1 MNKLISHHLG
11 MGDMIVHNGLVRYIY
26 KRDYRKYKTIY
37 LLCYKHNAA
46 NVRRMYDDL
55 KKFALLEIENE
66 YQIGNAIDSFI
77 GDKEDFHLNQE
88 GYTLYDQIGDDAF
101 FLNKN
106 YNKSLRKQF
115 KISRDSNIEN
125 EVYNNLINGVGEYIF
140 IHDDAERGYKIPDDK
155 LPPLPRVRIPK
166 SVALF
171 DTLKIIENAKEC
183 HVISSAFVCLLQS
196 MPSLNKNV
204 TVHTSVR
211 NPHLKN
217 YFESDGLKTI

>member
-11 MGDMIVHNGLVRYIY
+11 MGDMIVHNGLVRHIY
-26 KRDYRKYKTIY
+26 KRDYRKYQTIY

-77 GDKEDFHLNQE
+77 GDKEDFHLDQE

-106 YNKSLRKQF
+106 YDKSLRKQF

-183 HVISSAFVCLLQS
+183 HVISSAFVCLLQA

-217 YFESDGLKTI
+217 YFEMDGLKTI

>member
-11 MGDMIVHNGLVRYIY
+11 MGDMIVHNGLVRHIY

-37 LLCYKHNAA
+37 LLCYKHNAE

-55 KKFALLEIENE
+55 KKFTLLEIEHDN
-66 YQIGNAIDSFI
+66 QIGDAINNFV
-77 GDKEDFHLNQE
+77 GDKEDFHLDQE
-88 GYTLYDQIGDDAF
+88 GYALYDEIGDDAF
-101 FLNKN
+101 FINKN
-106 YNKSLRKQF
+106 YDKSLRKDFRLVRNYSVEDEIF
-115 KISRDSNIEN
+115 KK
-125 EVYNNLINGVGEYIF
+125 LIFGVSEYIF
-140 IHDDAERGYKIPDDK
+140 IHDDEPRGYKIPEER
-155 LPPLPRVRIPK
+155 LPALPKIRIPK
-166 SVALF
+166 DVPLF

-204 TVHTSVR
+204 IVHTSVR

-217 YFESDGLKTI
+217 YFESDGLICK

>member
-11 MGDMIVHNGLVRYIY
+11 MGDMIVHNGLVRHIY
-26 KRDYRKYKTIY
+26 KRDYRKYQTIY

-66 YQIGNAIDSFI
+66 YQIGNGIDSFI
-77 GDKEDFHLNQE
+77 GDKEDFHLDQE

-106 YNKSLRKQF
+106 YDKSLRKQF

-155 LPPLPRVRIPK
+155 LPPFPRVRIPK

-217 YFESDGLKTI
+217 YFEMDGLKTI

>member
-11 MGDMIVHNGLVRYIY
+11 MGDMIVHNGLVRHIY
-26 KRDYRKYKTIY
+26 KRDYRKYQTIY

-77 GDKEDFHLNQE
+77 GDKEDFHLDQE

-106 YNKSLRKQF
+106 YDKSLRKQF

-125 EVYNNLINGVGEYIF
+125 EVYNKLINGVSDYIF
-140 IHDDAERGYKIPDDK
+140 VHDDQERGYKIPDDK

-211 NPHLKN
+211 NPHLQN
-217 YFESDGLKTI
+217 YFQNDGLICK

>member
-11 MGDMIVHNGLVRYIY
+11 MGDMIVHNGLVRHIY

-66 YQIGNAIDSFI
+66 SQIGNAIDSFI
-77 GDKEDFHLNQE
+77 GDKEDFHLDQE
-88 GYTLYDQIGDDAF
+88 GYALYDQIGDDAF
-101 FLNKN
+101 FVNKN
-106 YNKSLRKQF
+106 YDKSLRKEF

-155 LPPLPRVRIPK
+155 LPPLPRIRIPK
-166 SVALF
+166 SVPLF
-171 DTLKIIENAKEC
+171 DSLKIIENAKEC

-204 TVHTSVR
+204 IVHTSVR

-217 YFESDGLKTI
+217 YFESDGLICK

>member
-11 MGDMIVHNGLVRYIY
+11 MGDMIVHNGLVRHIY
-26 KRDYRKYKTIY
+26 KRDYRKYQTIY

-77 GDKEDFHLNQE
+77 GDKEDFHLDQE

-106 YNKSLRKQF
+106 YDKSLRKQF

-125 EVYNNLINGVGEYIF
+125 EVYNNMINGVGEYIF

-217 YFESDGLKTI
+217 YFEMDGLKTI

>member
-1 MNKLISHHLG
+1 
-11 MGDMIVHNGLVRYIY
+11 MIVHNGLVRHIY
-26 KRDYRKYKTIY
+26 KRDYRKYQSIY

-77 GDKEDFHLNQE
+77 GDKEDFHLDQE

-106 YNKSLRKQF
+106 YDKSLRKQF

-140 IHDDAERGYKIPDDK
+140 IHDDAERGYKIHDDK

-217 YFESDGLKTI
+217 YFEMDGLKTI